1 MDRTL
6 FEIVDVYLKIL
17 DPLFAP
23 VVNVKHLLDCD
34 IGNSIMSGGRSV
46 GE

>member
-6 FEIVDVYLKIL
+6 FEIVDVCFKIL
-17 DPLFAP
+17 DPLL
-23 VVNVKHLLDCD
+23 VNVKHLLDCD